1 MTRRVATSVET
12 ALRMHRLQAA
22 LVIPSYQRP
31 YVWSSEDVEKLLQ
44 NIIDAHQDRA
54 PHYYIGTVLTAVGA
68 PRSQGGVGVTYE
80 LIDGQQRMTTLMLF
94 ALAFGKL
101 APHSAVA
108 QFAVLGKLPRLTFAI
123 RAHVQALFGHW
134 IGLEDHAHPG
144 EQAVRSD
151 PYLTHLAGAFKTV
164 NDRLDQLRKEEEGQA
179 RVDDLGRFLFEK
191 VKWVN
196 NVMPR
201 GTDLNRQFT
210 TMNTS
215 GVQLAQSD
223 ILKSQLLKKITRHKA
238 RYDAVWQACENMEN
252 YFERNVRQLFP
263 GADWSVLEYAD
274 LARFRPERFP
284 LPGDDQG
291 FAEQRLT
298 IAQLAAEAPDPS
310 GAEMDLRKEQADTE
324 EIYCHSIIGFP
335 LLLMHAFR
343 IFGHRR
349 SAGDISV
356 RLNDSRLNE
365 CFKDFISK
373 ATEEDA
379 IGFIE
384 CLWQVRHQFDCWV
397 VKWAGSAESTERQLL
412 LSWVSRS
419 QSGGVYRLNRRLQQ
433 EVSDLTQLQSVSY
446 FTRERGAQ
454 YWLTSFLGALVDRP
468 LDNRADVERL
478 LERIDNQ
485 LSLTRATQ
493 KEASFALLSGDCG
506 SLDDI
511 KQVCG
516 RLQEP
521 LGTGFG
527 HYWFQK
533 LEYVL
538 WRRRSE
544 LTWFLPD
551 KLASYRV
558 TSRNSVEHVHPQR
571 EEYGHQLSHED
582 LHSFGNL
589 VLLSPSENS
598 SYSNQSVDKKWADF
612 NSKPRYDALKLAHI
626 FHAKGGGKWDETA
639 IGRHQADMLQMLER
653 HYRAEGRE

>member
-1 MTRRVATSVET
+1 MET
-12 ALRMHRLQAA
+12 AWRMHRLQAA

-31 YVWSSEDVEKLLQ
+31 YVWSGEDVEKLLQ
-44 NIIDAHQDRA
+44 NIIDAHRDRA

-68 PRSQGGVGVTYE
+68 PRLQGSAGVTYE

-108 QFAVLGKLPRLTFAI
+108 QFAVLDKLPRLTFAI

-144 EQAVRSD
+144 EQAVRGD

-164 NDRLDQLRKEEEGQA
+164 NDRLDELRQEKGQA
-179 RVDDLGRFLFEK
+179 RLDDLGRFLFEK

-223 ILKSQLLKKITRHKA
+223 ILKSQLLKKIARHKA
-238 RYDAVWQACENMEN
+238 RYDAMWQACENMEN

-263 GADWSVLEYAD
+263 AANWSVLEYAD
-274 LARFRPERFP
+274 LARFSSERFP

-291 FAEQRLT
+291 LAEQRLS
-298 IAQLAAEAPDPS
+298 IAQLAAEAPGRS
-310 GAEMDLRKEQADTE
+310 GAEMELRNEQADTE
-324 EIYCHSIIGFP
+324 EIYCDSIIGFP

-356 RLNDSRLNE
+356 RLSDARLNE
-365 CFKDFISK
+365 CFEDFISK

-397 VKWAGSAESTERQLL
+397 VKWVGSAESTERQLL
-412 LSWVSRS
+412 LSSVSRS
-419 QSGGVYRLNRRLQQ
+419 QSRGVYRLNRGLPQA
-433 EVSDLTQLQSVSY
+433 VSDLTQLQSVSY

-454 YWLTSFLGALVDRP
+454 YWLTPFLGALVDRP
-468 LDNRADVERL
+468 LEHRADVERL

-511 KQVCG
+511 RQVCG
-516 RLQEP
+516 RLQES

-544 LTWFLPD
+544 LACFLPD
-551 KLASYRV
+551 KLASYRII
-558 TSRNSVEHVHPQR
+558 SRNSVEHVHPQR
-571 EEYGHQLSHED
+571 EEYGRTLAPEV

-589 VLLSPSENS
+589 VLLSPGENS

-626 FHAKGGGKWDETA
+626 FHTKGDGEWDKTA
-639 IGRHQADMLQMLER
+639 IGRHQTDMLRMLER
-653 HYRAEGRE
+653 HYREGQK